1 MVKKSTDDVVAKA
14 VAKAAA
20 KNPSKAKATVETK
33 PKGTATGA
41 ARPRNFDYGIHPG
54 SMLAVAVDKMPDK
67 AEDGTHHIGKNLA
80 TPYNIIADACAG
92 KGKGIDVNAFNA
104 EGGTRS
110 HIRKLARSGY
120 ITITAEN
127 GDVFP
132 GCTRFLLLPWGR
144 QLTPH

>member
-20 KNPSKAKATVETK
+20 RPSKAKAKVEEK
-33 PKGTATGA
+33 PNRTATGV
-41 ARPRNFDYGIHPG
+41 ARPRNFDYGIHPS
-54 SMLAVAVDKMPDK
+54 SMLAVVKDKIPAQAD
-67 AEDGTHHIGKNLA
+67 DGTYLIGKNLD
-80 TPYNIIADACAG
+80 TPYNIIATACAG

-132 GCTRFLLLPWGR
+132 KKYVAKPKKAVKKEAAA
-144 QLTPH
+144 